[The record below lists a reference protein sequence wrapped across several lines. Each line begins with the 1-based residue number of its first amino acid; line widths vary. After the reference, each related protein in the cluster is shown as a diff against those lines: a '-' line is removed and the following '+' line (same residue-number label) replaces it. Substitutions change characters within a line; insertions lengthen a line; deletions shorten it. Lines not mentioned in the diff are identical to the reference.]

1 MRPPAATFAFFVLLL
16 LQGCPPME
24 AGNKCE
30 LKGCPKPK
38 FGHINVHVVCHS
50 HNDAGWLH
58 TLDITY
64 NDSVRLI
71 YDTVLEALQQSRKR
85 RYVSAENIFFS
96 RWWEKQPKA
105 VRRRVH
111 QLVQSGRLQFV
122 GGGWVQN
129 DEAVTHYTAIIDQMT
144 LGLRFL
150 NETFGPD
157 CGVPSVAWQADPF
170 GHSIAQASLFAKM
183 GFSAMMVG
191 RVSMDTL
198 EQWKA
203 SHHMGFVWRT
213 ATSGNGRT
221 KPGEGDQLFT
231 WVPWNSYSTPSQL
244 CFDACSYE
252 EPAKTYGGKTVPLM
266 MGDDLTWTNAIEH
279 YQDADNLLNRANR
292 MGRWPMNILR
302 WLFNGAKL
310 RPVNVM
316 YSTPACYLQ
325 ALHSEKSRTWPR
337 FEDDLMPYTDRAKH
351 TWTGYYTTRPNLKMM
366 TRYANGFLQACKQLS
381 VLGAQ
386 EQVTKVRNLRGDQL
400 SLVESCKEHRTTAKS
415 SPRKAAMGVR
425 VLSPPQRK
433 SLPFTVIVYNPA
445 SVDVSPYIRLPVDT
459 SRSTDFTVRAPGGV
473 EVESQL
479 VPLNRHPESK
489 NVEALT
495 NATAALLFKARIKPL
510 GFSVYRVAASGPQTT
525 VSPSESFLELDRP
538 ATFIENERYRIE
550 LDPASGLVVRVILLP
565 HWRRDTPSDSPDW
578 TPVSL
583 RQTFASYDQ
592 DQGDFSVPFPGHY
605 VFSAHREAQAL
616 GDHVAYRVIKGPLVQ
631 EIHQIFNDY
640 VSQAVTLHKN
650 SEFIEFTWTIGPPP
664 TAYAQ
669 DIGQDVVVR
678 YESDLDTE
686 GFYTDGN
693 GWRNMRRVVTLQE
706 DKLPVPSN
714 YYPVVSWI
722 YVQDISRDLTMAV
735 FPDRPQGGSSLK
747 KGHIELMLNRWH
759 TTNDEL
765 GNPESTWEPTMTQR
779 NFVASGTHRVF
790 LGTAAEAQRLLR
802 PQALQLV
809 YRPLLAFAAAQWKPR
824 REMSLRD
831 RPRQNDNVM

>member
-1 MRPPAATFAFFVLLL
+1 M
-16 LQGCPPME
+16 
-24 AGNKCE
+24 
-30 LKGCPKPK
+30 
-38 FGHINVHVVCHS
+38 
-50 HNDAGWLH
+50 
-58 TLDITY
+58 
-64 NDSVRLI
+64 
-71 YDTVLEALQQSRKR
+71 
-85 RYVSAENIFFS
+85 
-96 RWWEKQPKA
+96 
-105 VRRRVH
+105 
-111 QLVQSGRLQFV
+111 
-122 GGGWVQN
+122 
-129 DEAVTHYTAIIDQMT
+129 
-144 LGLRFL
+144 
-150 NETFGPD
+150 
-157 CGVPSVAWQADPF
+157 
-170 GHSIAQASLFAKM
+170 
-183 GFSAMMVG
+183 
-191 RVSMDTL
+191 
-198 EQWKA
+198 
-203 SHHMGFVWRT
+203 
-213 ATSGNGRT
+213 
-221 KPGEGDQLFT
+221 
-231 WVPWNSYSTPSQL
+231 
-244 CFDACSYE
+244 
-252 EPAKTYGGKTVPLM
+252 
-266 MGDDLTWTNAIEH
+266 
-279 YQDADNLLNRANR
+279 
-292 MGRWPMNILR
+292 
-302 WLFNGAKL
+302 
-310 RPVNVM
+310 
-316 YSTPACYLQ
+316 
-325 ALHSEKSRTWPR
+325 
-337 FEDDLMPYTDRAKH
+337 
-351 TWTGYYTTRPNLKMM
+351 
-366 TRYANGFLQACKQLS
+366 
-381 VLGAQ
+381 
-386 EQVTKVRNLRGDQL
+386 
-400 SLVESCKEHRTTAKS
+400 
-415 SPRKAAMGVR
+415 
-425 VLSPPQRK
+425 
-433 SLPFTVIVYNPA
+433 
-445 SVDVSPYIRLPVDT
+445 
-459 SRSTDFTVRAPGGV
+459 
-473 EVESQL
+473 
-479 VPLNRHPESK
+479 
-489 NVEALT
+489 
-495 NATAALLFKARIKPL
+495 LFKARIKPL

-525 VSPSESFLELDRP
+525 VSPSQSFLELDRP

-824 REMSLRD
+824 REMFSGLRSVLPTTVHLLTLEALSRTRVLLRLEHLSIEQRAVQVNVTRLLKGFRLSNVRPVTLAVNQFLPGPTRQQWPVRGQPRPEATREPLAVPAITRQRRTGDTLVTLSPGQIVSLIANIGERELSD
-831 RPRQNDNVM
+831 